1 MANFKSE
8 DKFKHNF
15 KYIDKLVEKIEN
27 NELIRINN
35 SDVSISNTF
44 DITLLKMIINENYTE
59 QYKKEFIDYVLSKK
73 IFKSDNLNYKFT
85 DIDKSQFTSN
95 NASGKYFSSAT
106 ELATIQSIKNYQLDK
121 NNYIPDINNLNK
133 LSKSHNLDFEFD
145 ESSYDKWYNTF
156 LRTPILLDKFL
167 DNINDFEIIGVDCD
181 DSEICDIYLNISKK
195 FNLSKDTW
203 NPADIV
209 CIRKNKKSYILDN
222 LNLLLQNS
230 SLQQINSFLYI
241 LHRDLD
247 LVSVSLKKINPNSDG
262 EYRVFNQPNQIDL
275 DYEFELLDLP
285 CDFEVSDNKDSIF
298 KTQEIGGFSLKF
310 KNYQDRYLRFQCR
323 LFPASKVG
331 ITQIEITTDGKQT
344 DGRLGKVSV
353 NIIDNLYQNYNLTR
367 INSIKKYH
375 NFDFNQFTLD
385 DIKEFYNYY
394 LNVSELN
401 QSRQTAPSSSI
412 NTTTKLNFD
421 EFCNLFELAKSNS
434 DNTIRLCAK
443 LQGLK
448 FCYLISLMYKDNNI
462 NLLGNSLY
470 KTANKVTDK
479 SACYLKIY

>member
-73 IFKSDNLNYKFT
+73 IFKSDTLNYKFT

-298 KTQEIGGFSLKF
+298 K
-310 KNYQDRYLRFQCR
+310 
-323 LFPASKVG
+323 VG

-421 EFCNLFELAKSNS
+421 EFCNLFELAKTNS